1 MNRLSAWEAYDGS
14 PKRLA
19 YIEQV
24 DSCNCAWGCPCQ
36 FNSRPTHGKCHA
48 AIGWRIDDGYYDK
61 TRLDGL
67 NYALVVSWPG
77 ALHEGNGTAQWF
89 IDERA
94 NSMQHAALSSIV
106 SGQTGGTLFQVL
118 AGICPNRRPALTA
131 RIEIES
137 DRERRIATLRIG
149 DYVSA
154 RLGPIT
160 NPVTHE
166 EHRARI
172 VLPNGFE
179 YKEAEMAN
187 TLSGRVNAGA
197 EPLVFELE
205 NSYGQ
210 LNSFAYTSS

>member
-1 MNRLSAWEAYDGS
+1 MGGVMMAAQCVWRISG
-14 PKRLA
+14 
-19 YIEQV
+19 EQV
-24 DSCNCAWGCPCQ
+24 NSCNCAWGCPCQ
-36 FNSRPTHGKCHA
+36 FNSRPTHGKCHGA
-48 AIGWRIDDGYYDK
+48 VGWRIAEGYYSE

-67 NYALVVSWPG
+67 SYALVVSWPG
-77 ALHEGNGTAQWF
+77 ALHEGNGIAQWF

-94 NSMQHAALSSIV
+94 NPAQRAALSSIV
-106 SGQTGGTLFQVL
+106 SGQTGGALFQVL
-118 AGICPNRRPALTA
+118 ASICPKQRPVLTA

-137 DRERRIATLRIG
+137 DRERRIATLRVG
-149 DYVSA
+149 DYAST
-154 RLGPIT
+154 RLGSII

-187 TLSGRVNAGA
+187 TLSARVNAGA

-210 LNSFAYTSS
+210 LNAFEYVSS

>member
-1 MNRLSAWEAYDGS
+1 
-14 PKRLA
+14 
-19 YIEQV
+19 
-24 DSCNCAWGCPCQ
+24 
-36 FNSRPTHGKCHA
+36 
-48 AIGWRIDDGYYDK
+48 
-61 TRLDGL
+61 
-67 NYALVVSWPG
+67 
-77 ALHEGNGTAQWF
+77 
-89 IDERA
+89 
-94 NSMQHAALSSIV
+94 V